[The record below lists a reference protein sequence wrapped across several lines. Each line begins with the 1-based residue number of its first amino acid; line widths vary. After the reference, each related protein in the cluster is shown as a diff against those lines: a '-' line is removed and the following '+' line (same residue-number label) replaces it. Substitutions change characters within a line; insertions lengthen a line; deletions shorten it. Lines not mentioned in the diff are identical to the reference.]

1 MPIQHDTIHHDHE
14 LIFSGLGNYSGTSIR
29 VDLARKLFYGGNI
42 DQDLKDAS
50 LLNHKGINRFGFN
63 MDSEFEYRNF
73 AVDFLKENL
82 GFLIKG
88 GAYSYFDVLYPKGVY
103 DLAFYGNSQ
112 FGGESISFQVQSQC
126 LFFSKNRFWNHK

>member
-1 MPIQHDTIHHDHE
+1 M
-14 LIFSGLGNYSGTSIR
+14 GNYSGTSIR

-50 LLNHKGINRFGFN
+50 LLNHKGINRFGLN
-63 MDSEFEYRNF
+63 MNSEFEYRNF
-73 AVDFLKENL
+73 AVDFLKKENL

-112 FGGESISFQVQSQC
+112 FGGESISLSGTRANAY
-126 LFFSKNRFWNHK
+126 FFKNRFWNYK